1 MTKTSHIKS
10 ILVIGLGKVGGLAA
24 ELFNEDYKVTGL
36 DRYIEGKWPFEVIKY
51 DMSKD
56 DDYEDLFKDFDAV
69 VSCMPYTMN
78 LPIATTA
85 RELGIHYFDLTEDV
99 SITKAIR
106 QMATDSTSLLAPQ
119 CGLAPGFIGIVGA
132 GLANGFKKI
141 RSIELRVGALPL
153 NPSGLLGY
161 SFNWSPA
168 GLVNEYL
175 NDCKVIRDGKVV
187 HTPSLDGLETL
198 HIGGQTLEAFSTSG
212 GLGTMCETFEGKTQT
227 LNYKSIRYPGHCK
240 QMRFLFNELLLR
252 NHKKLAEEILV
263 TAKPPVQDDR
273 VFVYVAVEGWKKSGK
288 LEREEF
294 VRDYRTMEILGKKRN
309 AIAWTTAASVC
320 AVVEMVDR
328 GKLPSRGFLKQESI
342 NLEDFLK
349 TRYGRY
355 FSD

>member
-1 MTKTSHIKS
+1 MKN
-10 ILVIGLGKVGGLAA
+10 ILVIGLGKVGRLVA
-24 ELFNEDYKVTGL
+24 ELLNQDFNVTGL
-36 DRYIEGKWPFEVIKY
+36 DKFTEGEWPFQVIKY
-51 DMSKD
+51 DMSLE
-56 DDYEDLFKDFDAV
+56 DDYSDIFKEFDAV

-78 LPIATTA
+78 LAIATAA
-85 RELGIHYFDLTEDV
+85 RELDIHYFDLTEDV
-99 SITKAIR
+99 ATTKAIR
-106 QMATDSTSLLAPQ
+106 QMAVNSSSLLAPQ

-132 GLANGFKKI
+132 GLAHKFEKI

-187 HTPSLDGLETL
+187 HTPSLEGLETL
-198 HIGGQTLEAFSTSG
+198 HIDGQTLEAFSTSG
-212 GLGTMCETFEGKTQT
+212 GLGTMCETFEEKTQT

-263 TAKPPVQDDR
+263 TAKPAVQEDR
-273 VFVYVAVEGWKKSGK
+273 VFVYVAVEGWKKAGN
-288 LEREEF
+288 LERDEF
-294 VRDYRTMEILGKKRN
+294 VRDYRAIEILGKKRN

-320 AVVEMVDR
+320 AIVEMVEQ
-328 GKLPSRGFLKQESI
+328 GTLPGQGFLKQESI
-342 NLEDFLK
+342 ELDKFISTKN
-349 TRYGRY
+349 GQY
-355 FSD
+355 FSN

>member
-1 MTKTSHIKS
+1 MKK

-24 ELFNEDYKVTGL
+24 ELLNEDFNVTGL
-36 DRYIEGKWPFEVIKY
+36 DKYVEGNWPFEVIKF
-51 DMSKD
+51 DMTRVD
-56 DDYEDLFKDFDAV
+56 EYEKIFRGFDAIL
-69 VSCMPYTMN
+69 SCMPYTMN
-78 LPIATTA
+78 LPIATMA
-85 RELGIHYFDLTEDV
+85 RKLNMHYFDLTEDV
-99 SITKAIR
+99 TTTTTIR
-106 QMATDSTSLLAPQ
+106 EMAATSATLLAPQ

-132 GLANGFKKI
+132 GLAYDFKKI

-175 NDCKVIRDGKVV
+175 NDCTVIRDGKVV
-187 HTPSLDGLETL
+187 NTPSLEGLETL

-252 NHKKLAEEILV
+252 NHRKLAEEILV
-263 TAKPPVQDDR
+263 TAKPPVQEDR
-273 VFVYVAVEGWKKSGK
+273 VFVYVAVEGWKSSGK

-294 VRDYRTMEILGKKRN
+294 VRDYRAREILGKKRN

-320 AVVEMVDR
+320 AVIEMVNR
-328 GKLPSRGFLKQESI
+328 GQLPDKGFLKQESI
-342 NLEDFLK
+342 KLETFLRTK
-349 TRYGRY
+349 YGKY
-355 FSD
+355 FSE